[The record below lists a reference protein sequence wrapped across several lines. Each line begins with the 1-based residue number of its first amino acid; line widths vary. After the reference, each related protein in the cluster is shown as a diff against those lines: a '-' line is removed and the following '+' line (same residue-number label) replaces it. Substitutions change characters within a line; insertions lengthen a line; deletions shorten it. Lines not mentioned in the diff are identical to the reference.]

1 MVRKM
6 PVKNS
11 KQTLGAIGE
20 KIAQDFLIDNNYKI
34 LMLNY
39 RFSRMGEIDIIAR
52 EKEYI
57 CFIEVKTRRNTLF
70 GMPSEAVDKR
80 KQERMIK
87 LAYIYLKAHNIKDGN
102 VRFDIVEILY
112 KGQNDYSINLIENAF

>member
-1 MVRKM
+1 ML
-6 PVKNS
+6 VKNS
-11 KQTLGAIGE
+11 KQRLGAIGE

-34 LMLNY
+34 LKLNY

-70 GMPSEAVDKR
+70 GRPSEAVDKR
-80 KQERMIK
+80 KQARMIK
-87 LAYIYLKAHNIKDGN
+87 LAYIYLKEHNIKDGN

-112 KGQNDYSINLIENAF
+112 KGQNDYTINLIENAF

>member
-80 KQERMIK
+80 KQARMIK

>member
-1 MVRKM
+1 MVRRM
-6 PVKNS
+6 LVKNS
-11 KQTLGAIGE
+11 KQSLGAIGE

-34 LMLNY
+34 LKLNY

-80 KQERMIK
+80 KQARMIK
-87 LAYIYLKAHNIKDGN
+87 LAYIYLKEHNIKDAN
-102 VRFDIVEILY
+102 IRFDIVEILY
-112 KGQNDYSINLIENAF
+112 KGQNDYTINLIENAF